1 MDWYPR
7 RWKGLIWGAALLAA
21 SLLACASLVSG
32 VWGMPFS
39 LGQYLRILLLVL
51 SLALTAAIG
60 YGLVALG
67 GLRYRV
73 ERNGIVIFWGLV
85 REVIPCRVVDS
96 IFPLPPGRQLLGGLG
111 WPGLR
116 VGACRVEGIG
126 TVRAYAAGAPERGL
140 VVRTPNRLYLISPG
154 QAAEFMADYSAR
166 SGLGE
171 LQQWR
176 QERHLPRLL
185 RLGIWRDRVAGCLFG
200 GAVLLNAAAFGHLA
214 SYYPRLAPRLA
225 LAFDANGL
233 VSRIGSRSELLVLPL
248 VGLGLLVLNGVLAAW
263 IHRKERVLALLL
275 LVNLPVVQILAWLAT
290 SRMIG

>member
-21 SLLACASLVSG
+21 ALLACASLVSD

-51 SLALTAAIG
+51 ALALTAAIG

-85 REVIPCRVVDS
+85 REVIPCRAVDG
-96 IFPLPPGRQLLGGLG
+96 IYPLPPRRQLLGGLG

-116 VGACRVEGIG
+116 VGHCRVEGIG
-126 TVRAYAAGAPERGL
+126 TVRAYAAGALEQGL
-140 VVRTPNRLYLISPG
+140 LIRTPDRLYLITPW
-154 QAAEFMADYSAR
+154 QAAAFVADYKAR
-166 SGLGE
+166 SCLGE

-185 RLGIWRDRVAGCLFG
+185 QLGIWRDRVAGCLFG
-200 GAVLLNAAAFGHLA
+200 GAVLLNAAVFGYLA
-214 SYYPRLAPRLA
+214 LHYPRLAPRLA

-233 VSRIGSRSELLVLPL
+233 VARIGSRSELLMLPL
-248 VGLGLLVLNGVLAAW
+248 VALGLLVLNGVLAVW
-263 IHRKERVLALLL
+263 IHERERVLALLL